1 MPWSETTPM
10 HQKTQFI
17 ADYLR
22 EIYTFSE
29 LCERYRISRKTGYKW
44 IKRFIEE
51 GPPGLKERRRSPRCI
66 PHRTD
71 QKVIDALLELRH
83 RHPSWGAKK
92 LLVKLQQRKP
102 NWILPARS
110 TVYDLLRP
118 YGVIKKQRRRRSVG
132 HPGKPQRQALAPN
145 DIWCADF
152 KGQFRLGNG
161 QYCYPLTVTD
171 QYSRFLLVCQALP
184 STALDG
190 AKPVFN
196 RIFREFGLPRFIRS
210 DNGTPFAA
218 NSLARLSTLS
228 AWWVQLGV
236 LPDLIEPGKPQQNGR
251 HERMHRT
258 LKDETTRPA
267 ANTFQGQQRKFNA
280 FVREFNDER
289 PHEALD
295 MRTPASQ
302 YTPSSRPL
310 PSTITPFE
318 YPDHFEVRYVS
329 ANGGMRWNHRWVNV
343 SQTCRGQH
351 IGLEEIDHQL
361 WDVHYG
367 PIKLGR
373 FHEHSMKIEDEFGRL
388 KRNVHR
394 SK

>member
-51 GPPGLKERRRSPRCI
+51 GPPGLSERRRSPRCI
-66 PHRTD
+66 PHRTT
-71 QKVIDALLELRH
+71 QKVIDALLELRQ

-92 LLVKLQQRKP
+92 LLVKLQQRRP
-102 NWILPARS
+102 SWTLPARS

-132 HPGKPQRQALAPN
+132 HPGKPQRQASAPN

-152 KGQFRLGNG
+152 KGEFKTRQRSVL
-161 QYCYPLTVTD
+161 LSTD
-171 QYSRFLLVCQALP
+171 GDRSIQSITCCLPGVALD
-184 STALDG
+184 TALDG
-190 AKPVFN
+190 AKPVFA

-210 DNGTPFAA
+210 DNGSPFAA
-218 NSLARLSTLS
+218 NSLARLSSLS
-228 AWWVQLGV
+228 AWWIQLGV

-267 ANTFQGQQRKFNA
+267 ANTFSRSAAQVQRVRQGVQPGSSARSARHAHTGLTVRAIGASDARQNSTVRVSRSLRSALCQRQRRHPLEPSLGQRFTDLSWSIRRSRRDRSST
-280 FVREFNDER
+280 VGCS
-289 PHEALD
+289 L
-295 MRTPASQ
+295 RTHQTRSL
-302 YTPSSRPL
+302 SRAV
-310 PSTITPFE
+310 
-318 YPDHFEVRYVS
+318 D
-329 ANGGMRWNHRWVNV
+329 A
-343 SQTCRGQH
+343 
-351 IGLEEIDHQL
+351 D
-361 WDVHYG
+361 
-367 PIKLGR
+367 
-373 FHEHSMKIEDEFGRL
+373 
-388 KRNVHR
+388 
-394 SK
+394 